1 MVSVVNLQEGCHHVR
16 VLKSLK
22 KNMTDAS
29 LDIEAKRI
37 NGLHNNGLN
46 KVNVLFFFFLNK
58 PPAHSGST

>member
-1 MVSVVNLQEGCHHVR
+1 MR
-16 VLKSLK
+16 VLK

-46 KVNVLFFFFLNK
+46 KVNVLFVFF
-58 PPAHSGST
+58 

>member
-1 MVSVVNLQEGCHHVR
+1 MVSVVHLQEGCHHVR

-46 KVNVLFFFFLNK
+46 KVNVLFFFFFK
-58 PPAHSGST
+58 

>member
-1 MVSVVNLQEGCHHVR
+1 MR